1 MNKYRN
7 ILMKIIIA
15 WVTVTFIASGV
26 IHFNRYTRAKE
37 IAGRWYS
44 KYSIVA
50 HAMGDIDGHYYTNT
64 LEAFNKHYEAGTR
77 VFEVDFSLTSDN
89 KLVCTHGWYDHKI
102 NRLGIEEA
110 DDTPMSYDEFMS
122 SLICG
127 QYTPLDL
134 DSVINIM
141 KEYEDI
147 YIVLDFGADLDFDYE
162 MNMDLI
168 FDIDALMLRNKM
180 LIDRFM
186 EVDESLLT
194 RIIPQIYYE
203 DHYKELDKYY
213 HFDNY
218 IYTLYKNFDKTTPK
232 QIMQFVTDNDISVI
246 TSNLIDNQ
254 EITTKEVL
262 RQIKN
267 DRTLSKE
274 MALFLHT
281 YDDEKEVKELY
292 ELGYSGVYSNRLDE
306 TYIKQEIE

>member
-1 MNKYRN
+1 MNKYRS
-7 ILMKIIIA
+7 ILMKIIVVWIG
-15 WVTVTFIASGV
+15 VTLIASGV

-44 KYSIVA
+44 KYSTVA

-89 KLVCTHGWYDHKI
+89 KLVCTHGWQDHKI
-102 NRLGIEEA
+102 NRLGIEDGDES
-110 DDTPMSYDEFMS
+110 PMSYEEFMS
-122 SLICG
+122 SLVCG
-127 QYTPLDL
+127 MYTPLDI
-134 DSVINIM
+134 DAVINIM
-141 KEYEDI
+141 KEHEDI
-147 YIVLDFGADLDFDYE
+147 YIILDFGADLDFDYE
-162 MNMDLI
+162 TNIDLI
-168 FDIDALMLRNKM
+168 FDLDALMLRNKM
-180 LIDRFM
+180 LIDRFK
-186 EVDESLLT
+186 EVDETLLT
-194 RIIPQIYYE
+194 RVIPQIYYE

-213 HFDNY
+213 HFENY

-232 QIMQFVTDNDISVI
+232 QIMQFVTENEISVI
-246 TSNLIDNQ
+246 TSNLIDDQ

-281 YDDEKEVKELY
+281 YDDEKEVNKLY
-292 ELGYSGVYSNRLDE
+292 ELGYSGIYSNILDE
-306 TYIKQEIE
+306 TYFKQEKE